1 MHARTY
7 THVHTC
13 ELRGS
18 TAWIKKVRLLG
29 DLEDLIAAFADTAS
43 EHTHTHAHTYV
54 CQQTLLWGTL
64 CVCVC
69 VCVCVWKKVQL
80 LGDLEDLI
88 AVFADTTY
96 VCVGVRMCLCG
107 CVCVCVFV

>member
-29 DLEDLIAAFADTAS
+29 DLEDLIAAFADIAS
-43 EHTHTHAHTYV
+43 IHIYIHIYIYV
-54 CQQTLLWGTL
+54 YIHIYTCIYIYIYAYVYIYMYIYIG
-64 CVCVC
+64 
-69 VCVCVWKKVQL
+69 
-80 LGDLEDLI
+80 DLI
-88 AVFADTTY
+88 AAFADTGLDCMH
-96 VCVGVRMCLCG
+96 VCMC
-107 CVCVCVFV
+107 V